1 VIGKLYVV
9 ATPIGNLSDITL
21 RALEVLKRVD
31 LIAAEDTRTTRGLLH
46 HHAIASKL
54 FSLHEHNERAST
66 EKILALLAEGKS
78 VALVSDAGTPTI
90 SDPGAFL
97 VAQAHATGYC
107 VVPLPGA
114 NAAISALSASGL
126 AGGPFLFYG
135 FLASRS
141 SARRRELEALQG
153 LPFTLVFYEAPHRVI
168 ATVEDLC
175 QVLGNDREIVI
186 ARELTKMFECIHR
199 CALGDAEAWLS
210 ADPNRQKGEFVLLV
224 SATPEQEATLD
235 DQELSR
241 VLSIL
246 LRNLSLKEAVKL
258 AAELCRAPRNV
269 VYAAA
274 LSLKAALD
282 DAAP

>member
-1 VIGKLYVV
+1 MGKLYVV
-9 ATPIGNLSDITL
+9 ATPIGNLADITL

-31 LIAAEDTRTTRGLLH
+31 LIAAEDTRTTKGLLD

-54 FSLHEHNERAST
+54 FSLHQHNERVST
-66 EKILALLAEGKS
+66 EKILALLAAGKS

-97 VAQAHATGYC
+97 VAQAQAGGYA

-114 NAAISALSASGL
+114 NAAIAALSASGL

-153 LPFTLVFYEAPHRVI
+153 LPYTLAFYEAPHRVI
-168 ATVEDLC
+168 AAVGDLC
-175 QVLGNDREIVI
+175 RAFGNGREIVI

-199 CALGDAEAWLS
+199 CALGHAEAWLC
-210 ADPNRQKGEFVLLV
+210 ADPNRQKGEFVLLI
-224 SATPEQEATLD
+224 SAAPEQEATVD
-235 DQELSR
+235 NQELSR
-241 VLSIL
+241 VLKIL
-246 LRNLSLKEAVKL
+246 LRNVSLREAVKL
-258 AAELCRAPRNV
+258 AAELCSTPRNA
-269 VYAAA
+269 VYALA

-282 DAAP
+282 DATP